1 MLSKK
6 VISIYTVSD
15 LASKT
20 LLESC
25 KQGKERYRKTTQ
37 LTSTAFATVST
48 CEERRTHKEKHFLPK
63 YQISNIN
70 WVNERSKA
78 IIWHVWKFC
87 KDKIVRTHA
96 CASTVY
102 GYLYVFYAWIE
113 LSVQK
118 IVFNGFLCD
127 SVEITSCVYTK
138 IIIFLV
144 SVNMGRR
151 NIYLAA
157 LRPLLPILTLI
168 SKNNC

>member
-1 MLSKK
+1 MIWLQKLCLKVVNKAKNDTGKQYSSPPPHSPLSALARSDAHTKK
-6 VISIYTVSD
+6 NIF
-15 LASKT
+15 
-20 LLESC
+20 
-25 KQGKERYRKTTQ
+25 YRIVE
-37 LTSTAFATVST
+37 LTKAN
-48 CEERRTHKEKHFLPK
+48 KGLPFF
-63 YQISNIN
+63 NR
-70 WVNERSKA
+70 VNERSKA

>member
-1 MLSKK
+1 M
-6 VISIYTVSD
+6 VSR
-15 LASKT
+15 T
-20 LLESC
+20 LLESG
-25 KQGKERYRKTTQ
+25 KQGKERCRKTMQ
-37 LTSTAFATVST
+37 LTSIAPATVST
-48 CEERRTHKEKHFLPK
+48 CEERRTHKEKHFLPNCRVNK
-63 YQISNIN
+63 RQIKVYLFSIE
-70 WVNERSKA
+70 VNERSKA

-87 KDKIVRTHA
+87 KDKTVHTHA
-96 CASTVY
+96 CACTVY
-102 GYLYVFYAWIE
+102 GYMYVFYAWIE
-113 LSVQK
+113 PSIKK